1 VKLFTPRHVL
11 LITLLGGP
19 LGGAMAMAAN
29 YRAFNDTGNLF
40 RTLGF
45 GVVGTLI
52 LMTISVL
59 LPENVPGAA
68 IAVGIAF
75 ACRILTEQLQGPM
88 LIRHLEKGATP
99 HNGWRVAGTGIAALL
114 ATLPMALLL
123 ALILE

>member
-1 VKLFTPRHVL
+1 MKLFTPRHVL